1 MGKRKNV
8 ILERRE
14 VSKLGDLIM
23 FALKKSYELNNCNY
37 LFSLG
42 LKIKSQIKEVNLS
55 KSYDKNK
62 IDYYNIRLTEKEW
75 KTCLF
80 FLDFHKTIK
89 KRKVLKET
97 FFYKTVRISNH
108 YFDLRKSRND
118 PEWKIEQRNNIRKIY
133 SKISTKVK
141 ESLDLNKEIL
151 IQRCDEQLLSSF
163 LRRV

>member
-1 MGKRKNV
+1 MNKRKNV

-14 VSKLGDLIM
+14 ISELGDLIM

-42 LKIKSQIKEVNLS
+42 MKVKNQMKEENLYKSDK
-55 KSYDKNK
+55 KNK
-62 IDYYNIRLTEKEW
+62 FDYYNIKLTEKEW
-75 KTCLF
+75 KICLF
-80 FLDFHKTIK
+80 FLDFHKTVK

-108 YFDLRKSRND
+108 YFDLRKSKHE

-141 ESLDLNKEIL
+141 DSLDLNIEAI
-151 IQRCDEQLLSSF
+151 IQKCDDKLLSYS